1 MGPPATAPWSSLVRY
16 LIANSPSAYL
26 VAIPK
31 KAAIHI
37 QKRAP
42 GPPTLIAVATPII
55 FPVPTVAAR
64 AVHKAAKLDT
74 SPCPLSLVKISWK
87 ALGRRKTCKRPR
99 RAVR

>member
-1 MGPPATAPWSSLVRY
+1 MGPPATAPLSSLVLY
-16 LIANSPSAYL
+16 LIANKPSAYL

-64 AVHKAAKLDT
+64 LYTRPQSWITFDHA
-74 SPCPLSLVKISWK
+74 PCP
-87 ALGRRKTCKRPR
+87 
-99 RAVR
+99 

>member
-1 MGPPATAPWSSLVRY
+1 MGPPATAPFASFVRY
-16 LIANSPSAYL
+16 FMASKPSAYL

-42 GPPTLIAVATPII
+42 GPPTLMAVATPMI

-64 AVHKAAKLDT
+64 AVQRAAKLDT
-74 SPCPLSLVKISWK
+74 SPCPLSLVKIN
-87 ALGRRKTCKRPR
+87 
-99 RAVR
+99 